1 MFFRVKIQLRHV
13 TSHCVSSP
21 MCINA
26 ANASGAST
34 AATAATAEGCVVW
47 FVDFQESWIWTK
59 DGGFCISKPS
69 REFCLE
75 WSEYET
81 RCRSL
86 KRTVTHLMKKSGSFF
101 QVFFLTRFFE
111 VEPTLQCKK
120 YARLPSCFPGGR
132 GGGDTPIHYLYGYVP
147 PNGVVILERGIHF
160 RGVC

>member
-1 MFFRVKIQLRHV
+1 MFFRVKIQLRYV

-47 FVDFQESWIWTK
+47 FVDFPESWIWTK

-69 REFCLE
+69 REFFLE

-81 RCRSL
+81 RCRRL
-86 KRTVTHLMKKSGSFF
+86 KRTVTRLMKKRGSFF

-120 YARLPSCFPGGR
+120 YARLPSCFPGGE
-132 GGGDTPIHYLYGYVP
+132 GG
-147 PNGVVILERGIHF
+147 ILPYITYTGMCRRRTGSWF
-160 RGVC
+160 

>member
-47 FVDFQESWIWTK
+47 FVDFPESWIWTK
-59 DGGFCISKPS
+59 DGGFCMSKPS
-69 REFCLE
+69 REFFLE

-81 RCRSL
+81 RCRRL
-86 KRTVTHLMKKSGSFF
+86 KRTVTRLMKKSGSFF
-101 QVFFLTRFFE
+101 QVFLNTFFWSRAH
-111 VEPTLQCKK
+111 VAMQKIRATSFML
-120 YARLPSCFPGGR
+120 SR

-147 PNGVVILERGIHF
+147 PKNGVVILERGIHF